1 MTTATQDIPASS
13 GFVPQGDTLSR
24 DLMNQIIY
32 TLSHD
37 PLYATGC
44 ITDYEMLET
53 LAKIVAQRQQ
63 PAEGTIDFNTGL
75 RY

>member
-1 MTTATQDIPASS
+1 MQTKQPDIPAPS

-32 TLSHD
+32 TLAHD

-44 ITDYEMLET
+44 ITDYEMLERIAA
-53 LAKIVAQRQQ
+53 LVAQRQQ